1 MSLGARSHR
10 LVSEAARPFESRWT
24 LRALYAEDKELYLRF
39 REQQA
44 LWSEALVTGSEID
57 IEDQTAAMCR
67 GWHAIAR
74 RMEEAGAPDDAY
86 LIGVDPNT
94 GMRVAI
100 GDQLAARDRVR
111 EIDGEKTIWL
121 TPHEVATLL
130 ASTQVIASLKNLFP
144 GAELIDLYPSEPRS
158 EAA

>member
-1 MSLGARSHR
+1 MSLLARSHR

-57 IEDQTAAMCR
+57 IQEQTDAMCR
-67 GWHAIAR
+67 GWHAIVL
-74 RMEEAGAPDDAY
+74 RMDEAGAPDDAY
-86 LIGVDPNT
+86 LIGVDTET
-94 GMRVAI
+94 GVQVAI
-100 GDQLAARDRVR
+100 GDQLAARDRVK
-111 EIDGEKTIWL
+111 DVHGAQTIFL
-121 TPHEVATLL
+121 TPSEVATLL
-130 ASTQVIASLKNLFP
+130 ASSQVITSLKRLFP
-144 GAELIDLYPSEPRS
+144 GAELIEIRPSK